1 MSSAFVFLVLQ
12 NMCRIK
18 SIIRVDLLLTSKIQK
33 EMFLARFNNPVQP
46 VIQWM
51 QWVPMGNK
59 QNVQCPWNKH
69 VPGQKHNDAMKG
81 ELPGLGGQ

>member
-33 EMFLARFNNPVQP
+33 EMFFGPV
-46 VIQWM
+46 
-51 QWVPMGNK
+51 
-59 QNVQCPWNKH
+59 
-69 VPGQKHNDAMKG
+69 
-81 ELPGLGGQ
+81 